1 MNISSI
7 KLLSW
12 VGSAALFG
20 YLVWFIVEFKTAEAG
35 RQTVV
40 AELAEDATK
49 RLGAVEAP
57 PPEKDDLVAY
67 GSVRD
72 HLGLLNW
79 TGKVEKVVE
88 PPKGPKVE
96 DQPKP
101 KKPVSD
107 LLSVIYVQ
115 YHSRGD
121 RSAALVKYRD
131 PALVTAPK
139 AKTKL
144 VLGDTL
150 PKPYEY
156 VFVEAIE
163 VDGVSFAFSDDEER
177 ESEWLE
183 TADFQEGVSLITPVG
198 EGGVVMP
205 TEESRISQ
213 TPTATPWRPSETTPI
228 GKNKW
233 RIGTD
238 DVEYISENWSEVLA
252 RDVRDR
258 RHRDAATGKYDGIEI
273 TDVSPGSFAERHGVE
288 QGDVIKSINGHPVT
302 SKTEAINFVKN
313 NDDLYDSWE
322 VIIERLGRDVSLT
335 YEEPAP

>member
-12 VGSAALFG
+12 LGSAALFG

-35 RQTVV
+35 RQSVV
-40 AELAEDATK
+40 AELAEDAKT

-79 TGKVEKVVE
+79 TGKVTKPVVV
-88 PPKGPKVE
+88 KGPE
-96 DQPKP
+96 DDKPVTKP
-101 KKPVSD
+101 KKPVSE
-107 LLSVIYVQ
+107 LLSVVYVQ

-121 RSAALVKYRD
+121 RSAVLVKYHD

-139 AKTKL
+139 TKTKL
-144 VLGDTL
+144 GKGDTL
-150 PKPYEY
+150 PAPYEGI
-156 VFVEAIE
+156 FVEAIE
-163 VDGVSFAFSDDEER
+163 VDGVYFAFSDDEER
-177 ESEWLE
+177 EHEWLR
-183 TADFQEGVSLITPVG
+183 TAEFQDGATLITQVG
-198 EGGVVMP
+198 EGGVIMA
-205 TEESRISQ
+205 TEESRITQ
-213 TPTATPWRPSETTPI
+213 APTAAPWRPEETTSI

-233 RIGTD
+233 RIGTE
-238 DVEYISENWSEVLA
+238 DVDYISENWSEVLA

-258 RHRDAATGKYDGIEI
+258 RRRNALGKYDGIEI
-273 TDVSPGSFAERHGVE
+273 TDVSPGSFAARHGVE
-288 QGDVIKSINGHPVT
+288 KGDVIKSINGHPVT

-322 VIIERLGRDVSLT
+322 VIVERLGRDVVLT